1 MLRYK
6 ISSGK
11 KKPFKEYQGILGV
24 KYTITNI
31 KNKINFTVSWTQLNC
46 SLENGKV
53 RGQLKNIQTKKEKE
67 KYDEKSRKEYKTH
80 M

>member
-1 MLRYK
+1 M
-6 ISSGK
+6 
-11 KKPFKEYQGILGV
+11 

-31 KNKINFTVSWTQLNC
+31 KNKITHFTVSWTQLNC

-53 RGQLKNIQTKKEKE
+53 RGQLKNIQTEKEKE
-67 KYDEKSRKEYKTH
+67 KNDEKSRKEYKTH